1 MQQKN
6 IPDLTLSSGVS
17 RRSFL
22 KLGALSLAG
31 MMLPMSAFASLLERS
46 PAERRLAF
54 YNTHTGE
61 SLNTVYWAAGDFVPE
76 GLQGIDHILRD
87 FRANEVAAMD
97 RGLLDLLYVLQGQLG
112 ARKPFQIISGYRSP
126 NTNAVLRS
134 QSGGVA
140 RHSLHMD
147 AKAIDIRL
155 PGVELARLRDAAL
168 SLQAGGVGYYQG
180 SNFVHVD
187 VGRVRHWQG

>member
-1 MQQKN
+1 MQQKT
-6 IPDLTLSSGVS
+6 IPDLTWSSGVS
-17 RRSFL
+17 RRRFL

-61 SLNTVYWAAGDFVPE
+61 SLNTVYWASGDFVSD
-76 GLQGIDHILRD
+76 GLQEIDHILRD
-87 FRANEVAAMD
+87 FRADEVAAMD

-126 NTNAVLRS
+126 NTNAMLRS

-155 PGVELARLRDAAL
+155 PGVELSHLRDAAL
-168 SLQAGGVGYYQG
+168 GLKAGGVGYYPG

-187 VGRVRHWQG
+187 VGRVRRWQG